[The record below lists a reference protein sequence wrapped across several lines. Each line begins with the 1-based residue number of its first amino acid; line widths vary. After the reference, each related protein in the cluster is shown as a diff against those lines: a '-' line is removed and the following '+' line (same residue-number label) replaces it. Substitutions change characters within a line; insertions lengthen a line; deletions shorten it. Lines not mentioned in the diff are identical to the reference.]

1 MSIIVIVLIA
11 FIATTGLENNSKEKI
26 ITEPEVLEVVK
37 AETTEAEVLEVIK
50 EETTEAEVLEVVK
63 AETTEAEVLEVVKE
77 ETTEAEVLEVVKEET
92 TEAEVLEV
100 VKTTVDIEDSNKSFF
115 NQYLYYIIGL
125 ILLICTFGYMYFRNQ
140 KNKSLT
146 EFTNAA
152 NAEEK
157 PLEDRVNS
165 QLENE
170 SNLRTEQPSEPEV
183 TPEFTEQSSEPEVT
197 PEVTEQSSEPE
208 PIDEENITKDD
219 DNK

>member
-11 FIATTGLENNSKEKI
+11 FIATVGLENNSKEKI

-37 AETTEAEVLEVIK
+37 AETTEAEVLEV
-50 EETTEAEVLEVVK
+50 VK
-63 AETTEAEVLEVVKE
+63 AETTEAEVLEVVKA

-125 ILLICTFGYMYFRNQ
+125 ILFICTFGYMYFRNQ

-146 EFTNAA
+146 EFTNTA

-170 SNLRTEQPSEPEV
+170 SNLR
-183 TPEFTEQSSEPEVT
+183 TEQSSEPEVT

>member
-11 FIATTGLENNSKEKI
+11 FIATAGLENNSKEKI

-37 AETTEAEVLEVIK
+37 AETTEAEVLEV
-50 EETTEAEVLEVVK
+50 VK
-63 AETTEAEVLEVVKE
+63 AETTEAEVLEVVK
-77 ETTEAEVLEVVKEET
+77 AET

-146 EFTNAA
+146 EFTNTA

-208 PIDEENITKDD
+208 VTPEVTEQSSEPEPIDEENITKDD

>member
-1 MSIIVIVLIA
+1 VYDLNQMSIIVIVLIA
-11 FIATTGLENNSKEKI
+11 FIATVGLENNSKEKI

-37 AETTEAEVLEVIK
+37 AETTEAEVLEV
-50 EETTEAEVLEVVK
+50 VK
-63 AETTEAEVLEVVKE
+63 AETTEAEVLEVVK
-77 ETTEAEVLEVVKEET
+77 AET

-146 EFTNAA
+146 EFTNTA

-208 PIDEENITKDD
+208 VTPEVTEQSSEPEPIDEENITKDD

>member
-1 MSIIVIVLIA
+1 VYDLNQVSIIVIVLIA
-11 FIATTGLENNSKEKI
+11 FIATVGLENNSKEKI
-26 ITEPEVLEVVK
+26 VTEPEVLEVVK
-37 AETTEAEVLEVIK
+37 A
-50 EETTEAEVLEVVK
+50 
-63 AETTEAEVLEVVKE
+63 
-77 ETTEAEVLEVVKEET
+77 ET

-146 EFTNAA
+146 EFTNTA

-183 TPEFTEQSSEPEVT
+183 TPEVTEQSSEPEVTPEVTEQSSEPEVTPEVTEQSSEPEVTPEVTEQSSEPEVT

>member
-11 FIATTGLENNSKEKI
+11 FIATVGLENNSKEKI

-37 AETTEAEVLEVIK
+37 AETTEAEVLEV
-50 EETTEAEVLEVVK
+50 VK
-63 AETTEAEVLEVVKE
+63 A
-77 ETTEAEVLEVVKEET
+77 ET

-146 EFTNAA
+146 EFTNTA

-183 TPEFTEQSSEPEVT
+183 TPE
-197 PEVTEQSSEPE
+197 VTEQSSEPE
-208 PIDEENITKDD
+208 PIEEENITKDD